1 MKNRLEY
8 ILNALYYSE
17 WKIWSDMAIKGTK
30 TIFYLYDIPDARQK
44 RDRAIKDA
52 RNYRDGGCCIFEYLF
67 IKMWGFFYFRSL
79 Y

>member
-30 TIFYLYDIPDARQK
+30 TIFYLYDIPDARQNGTGPLK
-44 RDRAIKDA
+44 MPGTIVT
-52 RNYRDGGCCIFEYLF
+52 GGTVFLNTYL
-67 IKMWGFFYFRSL
+67 
-79 Y
+79 